1 MKKTIKTVLRY
12 LPGFLAGALLLAGTG
27 CSVEPMDPGL
37 APGSQDRSRMTLG
50 LGVSATEAGIRTR
63 AGADDADLQAAF
75 ESSEVQTLWVGVF
88 DVETGNLIGRTN
100 TNPVGGK
107 TTVDILYYDAHPS
120 FRIFGVANYENV
132 MATMDAVK
140 APLKDLLENLTTV
153 EAFYSIAVDTESADN
168 AQKESG
174 LPLLAGVYTSNGS
187 GFYTVSASSI
197 DNSVKYAPAEYGTEA
212 TVTLNDGSVEHMY
225 DRMDYADLKEAIRL
239 RRLLSQVNVKV
250 VAGDGITLSN
260 MSYCVVNLPKETYLQ
275 ERAAV
280 TSPSSA
286 WEVESPNRADAIE
299 DGYSS
304 FDGGSVSDSDMSF
317 SFFQYE
323 NKHWGWNLNDA
334 SPYNQR
340 EIIRKDTADAPV
352 FTALCGDGEN
362 SDQAYN
368 NGASYFEIKV
378 DVANEAKK
386 QTAMGVVYRIHE
398 GYCNNPDGT
407 RSDGKVSDFMCVR
420 NTEYT
425 YTITIKGLDM
435 VDVSVEQDGQSNVVG
450 GEMWQLL
457 GALELDENQTTDS
470 FSTGF
475 EVQEYVYYY
484 ANGGEDPIVYGSNK
498 ESVLFRL
505 PDFEDLDVEAAWQGA
520 PAESYFTFAGAVIS
534 EGMIVSNGATV
545 AFVDN
550 ESYPDNA
557 YNPSNY
563 RYDLYILTAG
573 GSRPGGSASY
583 KYVRVTHEPED
594 KRDPVGELDYLLAFA
609 NDWDTKA
616 SDKNGAVAGH
626 ISAVEIPSVAWE
638 DVQDGVVPEEDVL
651 YDLWIGDV
659 RLLKNAS
666 LEELTE
672 ANLYELLPSTGSFA
686 ALAEPTVKLVAK
698 DTKDRYS
705 DAVAEK
711 TFLVYPTTI
720 SWSNFSNTQPV
731 DGNFY
736 GAYGAKAEFDTN
748 GYLNLQL
755 AASNYQ
761 SWVNGYVQTG
771 GSDKHCF
778 DINPLYDGV
787 ITIIASNTGSSVNRD
802 VDGEENRWK
811 GMVGRYLSVVDGA
824 GNEQI
829 SFASRANTT
838 HTPYTFH
845 VKKGDKP
852 IEIWTS
858 KSLNIYSISFTAYAD
873 PSYTSTHVWN
883 FRTGDWPNIGDEL
896 GRVKTDDND
905 PGTQTAT
912 TIEYDGLRVEVIDTN
927 TQLKFAT
934 DGGSTAYPNYFQYAN
949 RTQQISFVV
958 DKPGTVSVVASAT
971 GSSVQSDRKVV
982 VQVGE
987 DGTTQIEEL
996 EAGAIKKKEQK
1007 PLTYEVTGITEPTRI
1022 YIYMKNGGLN
1032 IYSIEYKEN

>member
-27 CSVEPMDPGL
+27 CSVEPTDPGL

-174 LPLLAGVYTSNGS
+174 LPLLAGVYTSNAS

-197 DNSVKYAPAEYGTEA
+197 GNSVKYAPAEYGTEA

-275 ERAAV
+275 ERATV

-286 WEVESPNRADAIE
+286 WEVDSPNRADAIE

-386 QTAMGVVYRIHE
+386 QTATGVVYRIHE

-435 VDVSVEQDGQSNVVG
+435 VDVTVERDGQSNVVG

-484 ANGGEDPIVYGSNK
+484 ANGGEVPIVYGSNK

-534 EGMIVSNGATV
+534 EGMNVSNGATV
-545 AFVDN
+545 AFVDK

-594 KRDPVGELDYLLAFA
+594 KRDPVGELNYLLAFA

-651 YDLWIGDV
+651 YDLWMGGV

-686 ALAEPTVKLVAK
+686 ALTEPTVKLVAK

-731 DGNFY
+731 DGKFY
-736 GAYGAKAEFDTN
+736 GAYGAKADFDTN

-755 AASNYQ
+755 TAPNYQ
-761 SWVNGYVQTG
+761 SWVDAYVQTG

-787 ITIIASNTGSSVNRD
+787 ITIIASHTGNSVNRD

-838 HTPYTFH
+838 RTPYTFH

-927 TQLKFAT
+927 NPLKFAT
-934 DGGSTAYPNYFQYAN
+934 DGGNTTYPNYFQYAN

-971 GSSVQSDRKVV
+971 NDKQEQSDRKVL

-987 DGTTQIEEL
+987 NETSPIEL
-996 EAGAIKKKEQK
+996 EAGAIDKKKQE
-1007 PLTYEVTGITEPTRI
+1007 PLSYEVTGITEPTRV
-1022 YIYMKNGGLN
+1022 YIYMKNGALN

>member
-27 CSVEPMDPGL
+27 CSVEPTDPGL

-132 MATMDAVK
+132 MATMGAVK

-174 LPLLAGVYTSNGS
+174 LPLLAGVYTSNAS

-197 DNSVKYAPAEYGTEA
+197 GNSVKYAPAEYGTEA

-275 ERAAV
+275 ERATV

-378 DVANEAKK
+378 DVANETKK
-386 QTAMGVVYRIHE
+386 QTATGVVYRIHE

-435 VDVSVEQDGQSNVVG
+435 VDVTVERDGQSNVVG

-505 PDFEDLDVEAAWQGA
+505 PDFEDLDVEAAWQEDL
-520 PAESYFTFAGAVIS
+520 AESYFTFAGAVIS
-534 EGMIVSNGATV
+534 EGMNVSNGATV

-550 ESYPDNA
+550 ESHPDNA

-651 YDLWIGDV
+651 YDLWMGGV

-672 ANLYELLPSTGSFA
+672 ANLYEQLPSTGSFV

-720 SWSNFSNTQPV
+720 SWSNFAAEPENDT
-731 DGNFY
+731 FY
-736 GAYGAKAEFDTN
+736 GANSTYREQDAGGFF
-748 GYLNLQL
+748 GLNFQD
-755 AASNYQ
+755 SMQN
-761 SWVNGYVQTG
+761 WNGYVQTG
-771 GSDKHCF
+771 GTEEKHCF

-787 ITIIASNTGSSVNRD
+787 LTISASATGSAVNVTKGEGGRW
-802 VDGEENRWK
+802 DGYA
-811 GMVGRYLSVVDGA
+811 GRYLSVVDGT

-829 SFASRANTT
+829 SFASFSSLSPTNI
-838 HTPYTFH
+838 TFH
-845 VKKGDKP
+845 VKKGDGP
-852 IEIWTS
+852 IEVWTS
-858 KSLNIYSISFTAYAD
+858 LSLRIHSV
-873 PSYTSTHVWN
+873 SYTYDSSGKDGNHIWN
-883 FRTGDWPNIGDEL
+883 FSNADWASIG
-896 GRVKTDDND
+896 TAIN
-905 PGTQTAT
+905 GTTNPA
-912 TIEYDGLRVEVIDTN
+912 ILEYDGLRFEAKGAAFSFAKCGDTY
-927 TQLKFAT
+927 K
-934 DGGSTAYPNYFQYAN
+934 GSYPYYFQN
-949 RTQQISFVV
+949 SNQNQVFSFIV
-958 DKPGTVSVVASAT
+958 DKPGKVFVVASST
-971 GSSVQSDRKVV
+971 NGNVQDRYIV

-987 DGTTQIEEL
+987 DSSNSYEL
-996 EAGAIKKKEQK
+996 ASGKIAKNEQK
-1007 PLTYEVTGITEPTRI
+1007 PIEQPVTVDSPTRV
-1022 YIYMKNGGLN
+1022 YIYTKGGGQN

>member
-37 APGSQDRSRMTLG
+37 ASGSQDRSRMTLG

-63 AGADDADLQAAF
+63 AGVDDADLQAAF

-334 SPYNQR
+334 SSYNQR

-386 QTAMGVVYRIHE
+386 QTATGVVYRIHE

-484 ANGGEDPIVYGSNK
+484 ANGGDDPIVYGSNK

-505 PDFEDLDVEAAWQGA
+505 PDFEDLDVEAAWQEA
-520 PAESYFTFAGAVIS
+520 SAESYFTFAGAVIS
-534 EGMIVSNGATV
+534 EGMNVSNGATV
-545 AFVDN
+545 AFVDK

-651 YDLWIGDV
+651 YDLWMGDV

-686 ALAEPTVKLVAK
+686 ALTEPTVKLVAK

-720 SWSNFSNTQPV
+720 TWDGFTETNPT

-736 GAYGAKAEFDTN
+736 GQYSKYQDSDTGGFFKLETN
-748 GYLNLQL
+748 V
-755 AASNYQ
+755 S
-761 SWVNGYVQTG
+761 SWRSGYVQTG
-771 GSDKHCF
+771 GTDKHCF

-787 ITIIASNTGSSVNRD
+787 VSIKASATGNFTIIKDSEVTKSTGEKDPNAN
-802 VDGEENRWK
+802 EAWNNYL
-811 GMVGRYLSVVDGA
+811 GRYLLVADGSSK
-824 GNEQI
+824 QM
-829 SFASRANTT
+829 SFASFSNQDPVKTFM
-838 HTPYTFH
+838 FH
-845 VKKGDKP
+845 VKKGEQP

-858 KSLNIYSISFTAYAD
+858 RSLNIYSVSYAYD
-873 PSYTSTHVWN
+873 NQPHKNHDHVWN
-883 FRTGDWPNIGDEL
+883 FSASDWVSMGLAIN
-896 GRVKTDDND
+896 
-905 PGTQTAT
+905 GTTNPA
-912 TIEYDGLRVEVIDTN
+912 ILEYDGLRFEA
-927 TQLKFAT
+927 KGAAFSFAKCS
-934 DGGSTAYPNYFQYAN
+934 DSYKGSYPYYFQN
-949 RTQQISFVV
+949 SNQNQVFSFIV
-958 DKPGTVSVVASAT
+958 DKPGKVSVVASST
-971 GSSVQSDRKVV
+971 GSSKQSRKTV

-987 DGTTQIEEL
+987 DPSNFYELDSGEIVKNEQQPIE
-996 EAGAIKKKEQK
+996 Q
-1007 PLTYEVTGITEPTRI
+1007 PITVDSPTRV
-1022 YIYMKNGGLN
+1022 YIYTTGGQN